1 MKEYLP
7 AEIEKKW
14 QQQWL
19 NEKRFKL
26 TNELSKDK
34 YYCLMM
40 FPYPSGDL
48 HVGHGRNYIIG
59 DAVAR
64 YHMMRGRKV
73 LAPMGWD
80 ALGLPAENAA
90 IKRSLHP
97 SEWTVSN
104 IAKMKKQF
112 TEWGIGYDWDRE
124 IASCHPGYYKW
135 TQWLFL
141 ELYKK
146 GLVYKKKSGVNWC
159 PDCATVLANE
169 QVTDNRCERCE
180 TEVVQKDLEQWF
192 FKITD
197 YAEKLLDDLDLLEQW
212 PDKVKIM
219 QRNWIGK
226 SQGAEVIFPVDK
238 MDMKITVFTTRP
250 DTLYGATFMCLAP
263 ESPLCEELIKDN
275 PDKDKIEA
283 VRTEMRS
290 MDRFMRGSSELEK
303 EGIYTGKNCINP
315 LTGEKIPIYIANYIL
330 MDYGTGAIMAVPA
343 HDQRDFDFAKKYDIP
358 IRIVIEDP
366 ENKISENQMEKA
378 FDAVGVMVN
387 SGPFDGI
394 DSDRA
399 IIKVT
404 QFLEKKGLGKAS
416 IQYKLR
422 DWLISRQRYWGAP
435 IPVVYCDKCGIVPV
449 NQSDLPVELPD
460 NVKFTGKG
468 KSPLAN
474 CESFVNTLCP
484 DCGGPARRE
493 TDTMDTFVDSSW
505 YFLRYLS
512 PRDDSKPFD
521 SELVNHWLPVD
532 QYIGGVEHAILHLL
546 YSRFIT
552 KVLYD
557 QGHINFKEPFKAL
570 FTQGM
575 ICKKSSITNKLEKMS
590 KSKGNV
596 VAPDELIAK
605 YGADTQRLYTLF
617 IGPPEKDAE
626 WNDRATE
633 GSFRFLNRVWKTAGI
648 YLDKKNSQLDKK
660 NNQLDKKNNQF
671 SDATTKEDSR
681 IFRKTHQT
689 IKRVTQSMEKD
700 FHFNTAISAIMELL
714 NIMLPAFENNLVTKK
729 TAQFSIKSLLL
740 LLSPFVPHICEELWQ
755 LTEFDHT
762 VMDQTWPGYDEDACI
777 EEEVTIAVQVKGKL
791 RARINVS
798 TGMNES
804 DLKNIAFED
813 ENVKKYIQG
822 KEIRKVI
829 VIPDKLVN
837 IVI

>member
-7 AEIEKKW
+7 SEIEKKW
-14 QQQWL
+14 QDRWL
-19 NEKRFKL
+19 KDQRFSMHD
-26 TNELSKDK
+26 EMEGDK

-64 YHMMRGRKV
+64 YHMMKGRKV

-97 SEWTVSN
+97 AQWTVSN

-112 TEWGIGYDWDRE
+112 TEWGIGYDWNRE
-124 IASCHPGYYKW
+124 VASCHPGYYKW

-169 QVTDNRCERCE
+169 QVVDNCCERCE
-180 TEVVQKDLEQWF
+180 SRVIQKDLEQWF

-197 YAEKLLDDLDLLEQW
+197 YAEKLLGDLKLLDKW
-212 PDKVKIM
+212 PEKVKTM
-219 QRNWIGK
+219 QKNWIGK
-226 SQGAEVIFPVDK
+226 SKGAEVIFPVHGLD
-238 MDMKITVFTTRP
+238 MDITVFTTRP

-263 ESPLCEELIKDN
+263 ESPLCEKLISDN
-275 PDKDKIEA
+275 PDKDAIEA
-283 VRTEMRS
+283 KRTEMRS

-303 EGIYTGKNCINP
+303 EGIFTGKYCINP
-315 LTGEKIPIYIANYIL
+315 LTDEKIPIYIANYIL

-358 IRIVIEDP
+358 IRVVIQDSADDIEADKMT
-366 ENKISENQMEKA
+366 EA
-378 FDAVGVMVN
+378 FAAVGEMVN
-387 SGPFDGI
+387 SGPFNGI
-394 DSDRA
+394 KSNVA
-399 IIKVT
+399 IKKVT
-404 QFLEKKGLGKAS
+404 DYLEEKGFGKSS

-435 IPVVYCDKCGIVPV
+435 IPIVYCEKCGIVPID
-449 NQSDLPVELPD
+449 QADLPVELPD
-460 NVKFTGKG
+460 DVQFTGKG

-474 CESFVNTLCP
+474 CESFVNTVCP
-484 DCGGPARRE
+484 KCGEPAKRE

-505 YFLRYLS
+505 YYLRYLS
-512 PRDDSKPFD
+512 PRDASQPFD
-521 SELVNHWLPVD
+521 SKIVNHWLPVD

-557 QGHINFKEPFKAL
+557 QGHIDFKEPFNAL

-575 ICKKSSITNKLEKMS
+575 ICKKSSITGKLEKMS

-633 GSFRFLNRVWKTAGI
+633 GSYRFLNRVWKLANI
-648 YLDKKNSQLDKK
+648 YSEGKSFANKQTKSDKDV
-660 NNQLDKKNNQF
+660 
-671 SDATTKEDSR
+671 
-681 IFRKTHQT
+681 IRKTNQT
-689 IKRVTQSMEKD
+689 IRRVTGNMEKD
-700 FHFNTAISAIMELL
+700 FHFNTAVSAIMELV
-714 NIMLPAFENNLVTKK
+714 NVMLPAFDKQQITKE
-729 TAQFSIKSLLL
+729 TAKFSVKSLLL
-740 LLSPFVPHICEELWQ
+740 MLSPFVPHICEELW
-755 LTEFDHT
+755 EIIGFEKT
-762 VMDQTWPGYDEDACI
+762 VMDQTWPEYDEKAC
-777 EEEVTIAVQVKGKL
+777 EEDEVVIAVQVKGKM
-791 RARINVS
+791 RARITASSGADKETIEKLALANSNVQKHI
-798 TGMNES
+798 
-804 DLKNIAFED
+804 D
-813 ENVKKYIQG
+813 G
-822 KEIRKVI
+822 KEIRKII

-837 IVI
+837 IVV